1 MSKKTA
7 PDTENIPQSHW
18 VRQRT
23 ENDCGCAA
31 LAILLGLSYE
41 EVANAW
47 RASLNREPNGST
59 YTDLLK
65 VAAHLG
71 YTLKRGRTTNGIR
84 RIRPE
89 PRANYSHWVVLLGNW
104 IYCPT
109 VGIYHKDHYAWKA
122 WGDGLE
128 II

>member
-1 MSKKTA
+1 MRIRAALS
-7 PDTENIPQSHW
+7 DNVPQAHY

-31 LAILLGLSYE
+31 LAILLKLSYE
-41 EVANAW
+41 EVADAW
-47 RASLNREPNGST
+47 RASLNREPNSSK
-59 YTDLLK
+59 YSDLVT
-65 VAAHLG
+65 VAGHLG
-71 YTLKRGRTTNGIR
+71 YSLKRGRTNNGIR

-89 PRANYSHWVVLLGNW
+89 PRASHSHWVVLLGNW

-109 VGIYHKDHYAWKA
+109 VGIYHKEHYAWKA